1 MVKEFELQNNS
12 QLVDLSEL
20 TVGTYLIEC
29 KAWNNYIINQY
40 RIIKSY

>member
-1 MVKEFELQNNS
+1 VREFELQNLS

-29 KAWNNYIINQY
+29 KTLNNAFINHY